1 VRACLLPIPRSAER
15 RARTLLLVA
24 ALLAAQAGCARLGG
38 LRPRYGPLPGSITL
52 ELEAQPDVVIETAA
66 REVVAA
72 GLKVARS
79 DPPEGYLETAWY
91 DVRRRRTVSAAARD
105 LDRVVKLR
113 FFADPTAG
121 HSRLSAECVRRIA
134 YDPSEPERDLERMV
148 PESGPGRALLDTVV
162 ARLRV
167 AYPLPETKGNTSVG
181 P

>member
-1 VRACLLPIPRSAER
+1 MRACLLPIPRSAER
-15 RARTLLLVA
+15 RARTLVLVA
-24 ALLAAQAGCARLGG
+24 AALAAQAGCARLGG
-38 LRPRYGPLPGSITL
+38 LRPRYGPVPGSITL
-52 ELEAQPDVVIETAA
+52 ELEAQPDVVIEAAA
-66 REVVAA
+66 RAVVAA
-72 GLKVARS
+72 GLRVAHS
-79 DPPEGYLETAWY
+79 DPAEGYLETAWY

-148 PESGPGRALLDTVV
+148 PDGSPGRVILDSLV
-162 ARLRV
+162 AHLRM
-167 AYPLPETKGNTSVG
+167 AYPLPETKGNSSAG